1 MLLKSSASL
10 EVNNYLMIY
19 TTTTTTRLNDFD
31 VDSKIHSLLNHA
43 ITNLNSY
50 DSDDNNDSLSLWR
63 AYIDIEYAILV
74 LKLSYNNVET
84 KRQSRYKKKSKI
96 KNLTE
101 RKIPMKPEDDHNHQI
116 KRLKSVL
123 RRLDFRDKKLLL
135 NELRSNRDLLKKLVA
150 KSKSE

>member
-1 MLLKSSASL
+1 MS
-10 EVNNYLMIY
+10 
-19 TTTTTTRLNDFD
+19 DFD

-84 KRQSRYKKKSKI
+84 KRQARYKKKGKI

-101 RKIPMKPEDDHNHQI
+101 RKIPMKPEDDHNHEI